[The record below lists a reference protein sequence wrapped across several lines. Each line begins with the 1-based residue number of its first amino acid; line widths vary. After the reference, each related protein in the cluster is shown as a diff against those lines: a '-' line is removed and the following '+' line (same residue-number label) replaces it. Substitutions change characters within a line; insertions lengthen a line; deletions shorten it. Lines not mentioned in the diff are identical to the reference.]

1 MIRSRSYAAL
11 IAVLCACQPAHA
23 QRQPPPPVTAE
34 VRRAVLD
41 SVRQALLTYYVFP
54 DTATSMAL
62 NLEARRN
69 AGAFDTLTNPNA
81 LANAI
86 TRELR
91 SAHDDRHLRIVYDPQ
106 EAARAT
112 DTTHREAYE
121 AVARDRKENFYFRE
135 ARILPGNVG
144 YLEFRQFSDTSGDA
158 RRTVQAAMRFVANA
172 DALII
177 DLRDNRGGS
186 AAMAAEI
193 ASYFV
198 NGRVHWSDSYSRI
211 TGKWAENW
219 IENRPAITGGIY
231 LGMPLTVL
239 TSSWTFSAAEGTA
252 YALKYGRNARIVG
265 QPTAGG
271 AHALRRVALGNGF
284 VGFIPYARSV
294 NIVTKTDWEGTGVAP
309 DVLADPPHALLRAQ
323 EAIFGERMAA
333 TKDSMAKRA
342 NAWAINEARAAALEV
357 DVPVNTLR
365 DYTGRFEEYSFSVRE
380 NRLYSENS
388 SRNGKTDKLKAITP
402 TLFQIDRES
411 QVDFVRDAT
420 GAVVNARIFWND
432 GWVDTIARAK

>member
-177 DLRDNRGGS
+177 DLRDNRGGRD
-186 AAMAAEI
+186 AMAAEI

-219 IENRPAITGGIY
+219 IENRPAI
-231 LGMPLTVL
+231 
-239 TSSWTFSAAEGTA
+239 
-252 YALKYGRNARIVG
+252 RIVG